1 MNAQNKLIVAY
12 IIKLLEFLG
21 NIILIYD
28 EKSFKEKLL
37 LWPQVPFNAK
47 NKNAT

>member
-1 MNAQNKLIVAY
+1 MNAKNKLIVAY

-28 EKSFKEKLL
+28 EKGFK
-37 LWPQVPFNAK
+37 
-47 NKNAT
+47 